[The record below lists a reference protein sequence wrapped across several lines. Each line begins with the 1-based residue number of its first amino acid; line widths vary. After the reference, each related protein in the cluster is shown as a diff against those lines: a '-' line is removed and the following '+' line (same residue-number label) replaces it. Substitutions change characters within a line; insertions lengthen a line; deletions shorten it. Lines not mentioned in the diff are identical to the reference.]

1 MSEAMSV
8 AWPGTLPLQ
17 GTPLSSLA
25 PCPSGKGTLGAPP
38 PSLPHH
44 QPLGLVYTVSC
55 SSPHHSVLGPKLVL
69 WAAWQRKVQVA
80 ETALTAG

>member
-8 AWPGTLPLQ
+8 AWPGALPLQ
-17 GTPLSSLA
+17 GASLSSLA
-25 PCPSGKGTLGAPP
+25 PCPSARGTLGAPP
-38 PSLPHH
+38 PNLPYH
-44 QPLGLVYTVSC
+44 QQLGLDYTVSC
-55 SSPHHSVLGPKLVL
+55 SSLYHSVLGPKPAP